1 MPTRQVLGNVLAKG
15 LFPPDQ
21 TLLCQMCS
29 ISLLNPCAAVASE
42 GDGDFDECRQC
53 KVMSEDF
60 DVHEKGLFS
69 LQA

>member
-1 MPTRQVLGNVLAKG
+1 
-15 LFPPDQ
+15 
-21 TLLCQMCS
+21 MCS

-42 GDGDFDECRQC
+42 GDGHFDECRQC

-60 DVHEKGLFS
+60 DVHEKGLFT